1 MAFFSKDRLEAPS
14 YQGSL
19 DINVQWFFF
28 AKDQL
33 EAPSHWPT
41 QGSLACVFLFFFFCY
56 GLILIPWF
64 SRAGINGL
72 SVSVKVWPCKRWI
85 NSHIF
90 WTVSVSQS
98 LAVQTLDQLTHFLLW
113 TTDLHLEDTELGKQI
128 CTANFSVM
136 NLWQRN
142 SQGWRCPSEIGRK
155 KSTKSSVMELLPLKQ
170 VKVQVQ
176 VLDLRHWHHPWR
188 HRHRL
193 LVQLLGLLPVDP
205 DPSLEQLQPAEAQ
218 LVLLELRHHC
228 QSSSQLAALQQIGS

>member
-1 MAFFSKDRLEAPS
+1 MEFF
-14 YQGSL
+14 YQGPTWSTIL
-19 DINVQWFFF
+19 SRVLGYKRSMIFFC
-28 AKDQL
+28 QG
-33 EAPSHWPT
+33 PT
-41 QGSLACVFLFFFFCY
+41 WGTLPLTHSRVLGLCVSVFFCY

-128 CTANFSVM
+128 CTAKFSVM
-136 NLWQRN
+136 NLWH
-142 SQGWRCPSEIGRK
+142 QGWRCPSEIGRK